1 MLSGLIRPGA
11 LIIAFIAS
19 LVLSTGLFAQ
29 STEMVLDDPGNLV
42 DFRGQ
47 EGQTYYFRVT
57 GSTQGS
63 LWGTDIYTDDSSLA
77 TVAVHAGV
85 LMEGQVGVVKVTILA
100 GQSSYRGTT
109 RNGVT
114 SVDYSDWNGSY
125 RVEGVTKTAPSS
137 ISLSAFPDPGNLTAY
152 RGQDPTPMFFQV
164 TGSTQGS
171 VWGTDVYTD
180 DSTLAKVCVHAG
192 ILAEGE
198 TGIVTVT
205 ILPGMPG
212 YTGSTRNGVT
222 SSSYGNWHGSYSV
235 GEP

>member
-1 MLSGLIRPGA
+1 MTLNRFRSGCF
-11 LIIAFIAS
+11 FIAC
-19 LVLSTGLFAQ
+19 LLLSAGSYAQ
-29 STEMVLDDPGNLV
+29 STEIVLDDPGNLV

-47 EGQTYYFRVT
+47 DGQTYYFSVT

-63 LWGTDIYTDDSSLA
+63 LWGTDVYTDDSSLA
-77 TVAVHAGV
+77 TAAVHAGV
-85 LMEGQVGVVKVTILA
+85 LLEGQAGVVKVTIIVGL
-100 GQSSYRGTT
+100 SSYDGTT

-114 SVDYSDWNGSY
+114 SMDYGAWYGSY
-125 RVEGVTKTAPSS
+125 KVEGVTKTDQTS
-137 ISLSAFPDPGNLTAY
+137 ITVSAFPDPGNLTAY
-152 RGQDPTPMFFQV
+152 RGQDISPMLFQV
-164 TGSTQGS
+164 TGSTIGN

-180 DSTLAKVCVHAG
+180 DSALAKVCVHAG

-222 SSSYGNWHGSYSV
+222 SSSYGNWYGSYSV

>member
-1 MLSGLIRPGA
+1 
-11 LIIAFIAS
+11 
-19 LVLSTGLFAQ
+19 
-29 STEMVLDDPGNLV
+29 MVLDDPGNLT
-42 DFRGQ
+42 DYRGQ
-47 EGQTYYFRVT
+47 EGQTYYFSVT

-85 LMEGQVGVVKVTILA
+85 LLEGQVGVVKVTILA
-100 GQSSYRGTT
+100 GQSSYHGTT

-114 SVDYSDWNGSY
+114 SVDYSDWYGSY
-125 RVEGVTKTAPSS
+125 RVESVSKTDPSS
-137 ISLSAFPDPGNLTAY
+137 ISVSAFPDPGNLTDY
-152 RGQDPTPMFFQV
+152 RGNDMDPILFQV
-164 TGSTQGS
+164 TGSTEGS

-180 DSTLAKVCVHAG
+180 DSSLATAAVHAG

-198 TGIVTVT
+198 NGVVIVT
-205 ILPGMPG
+205 ILPGRSG

-222 SSSYGNWHGSYSV
+222 TYDYGSWYGSYSV

>member
-1 MLSGLIRPGA
+1 MTFRSFRSGSF
-11 LIIAFIAS
+11 FIAC
-19 LVLSTGLFAQ
+19 LVLSAVSYAQ

-47 EGQTYYFRVT
+47 EGMTYYFRVT

-63 LWGTDIYTDDSSLA
+63 LWGTGVYTDDSSLA

-85 LMEGQVGVVKVTILA
+85 LQEGQVGVVKVTILA
-100 GQSSYRGTT
+100 GQSSYDGTT

-114 SVDYSDWNGSY
+114 SRSYGNWHGSY
-125 RVEGVTKTAPSS
+125 MVEGVSKTDQTS
-137 ISLSAFPDPGNLTAY
+137 ITVSAFPDPGNLTDY
-152 RGQDPTPMFFQV
+152 RGQDSAPMLFVV

-180 DSTLAKVCVHAG
+180 DSSLATAAVHSG
-192 ILAEGE
+192 ILANGE
-198 TGIVTVT
+198 SGIVVVT
-205 ILPGMPG
+205 ILPGRSD
-212 YTGSTRNGVT
+212 YNGSTRNGVT
-222 SSSYGNWHGSYSV
+222 SYSYGNWYGSYSV